1 MTQEQVLKGIVWLV
15 PVVFGAGGVYSQTQL
30 TVKQVKSVEQSVKRI
45 ESSLSLHEKK
55 PQHETGA
62 VEVKYIK
69 INQAK
74 MMTRQSRIIENLGA
88 ICQAT
93 NAQCR

>member
-1 MTQEQVLKGIVWLV
+1 MTQEHFVKGIIWLV
-15 PVVFGAGGVYSQTQL
+15 PVIFGAGGVYSQTQS

-69 INQAK
+69 INQSK
-74 MMTRQSRIIENLGA
+74 MMKRQSRIIENLGA

-93 NAQCR
+93 NAKCR